1 MEIFIIKSIVLYHI
15 QTITNNKLDYQ
26 KKIFRDVISRFF
38 LFKLKFEFFK
48 TLIFFNQIML
58 SFNVKF

>member
-48 TLIFFNQIML
+48 TLIFFLI
-58 SFNVKF
+58 K